1 MLCRM
6 LRLQAV
12 NAVLRKEVAAGVS
25 EARRGLAAGDLGG
38 GEQDT
43 LLTKQNSVRRVER
56 RELRSTNHSYCQCY
70 YYIIIR
76 IPLNSVKR
84 VQCSSLPAWSHAPAL
99 LLRTRPPCL
108 QSGAGGPWVFC
119 KLCEAWSAMP
129 PSVMIPLRMLNIAA
143 LSAGC
148 RHAAG
153 HMSSLGPRGGWRVLP
168 ACSGRNR

>member
-6 LRLQAV
+6 LCLQAV

-25 EARRGLAAGDLGG
+25 ESRRGLAAGDVGG

-43 LLTKQNSVRRVER
+43 LLTKQSSVRRVER

-84 VQCSSLPAWSHAPAL
+84 VQCSSLPA
-99 LLRTRPPCL
+99 CL
-108 QSGAGGPWVFC
+108 ACASLA
-119 KLCEAWSAMP
+119 AAHP
-129 PSVMIPLRMLNIAA
+129 PSVFTERSRGA
-143 LSAGC
+143 LG
-148 RHAAG
+148 
-153 HMSSLGPRGGWRVLP
+153 VLQ
-168 ACSGRNR
+168 AV